1 MVNMKD
7 IALDTNAAID
17 LLNGKSEVTELLK
30 GFDLIFLP
38 VTVVGELLFGA
49 KNSSRKKENLLNFR
63 NFIESC
69 EVLDT
74 NGLIAEEYSDIRMN
88 LKEKGR
94 PIPENDIWIAA
105 ICRSNSIPIITRDK
119 HFKLIENLEV
129 LELVLND

>member
-1 MVNMKD
+1 MKD

-105 ICRSNSIPIITRDK
+105 ICRSNAIPK
-119 HFKLIENLEV
+119 
-129 LELVLND
+129 